1 MALTASPWVF
11 TPYPALAPLLIPN
24 TLFYNATTPLSN
36 LTYQITLSYPFEWTT
51 LNPTNSTAE
60 DETEA
65 LTVYIPDGNA
75 FSLTASEF
83 LRRRKPVEPTQPDVL
98 VVSIGYPL
106 SNSVYDF
113 PQRAID
119 FGAPIPP
126 DPLVEGGAE
135 NFLEFITGSLRPW
148 VRETI
153 FSERR
158 FTRDA
163 LYGHSSGGLFVTWAM
178 ANSLGDS
185 EKGFDTYIAASPSL
199 VLNNGT
205 VLESVTA
212 QLGDG
217 VDIPGALPQ
226 PEGNVTKPAAFIA
239 YGGYEEFPTR
249 RRTQTEREFQT
260 KRNFMTRLRLAR
272 TSHDLYDKLV
282 GSGRLRDTVV
292 KEYAGLDHASVGAAA
307 LVDGLVYFMDW

>member
-1 MALTASPWVF
+1 MTLNPSQWIF
-11 TPYPALAPLLIPN
+11 TPYPALPHLVLPN
-24 TLFYNATTPLSN
+24 TLFYNASSSVSN
-36 LTYQITLSYPFEWTT
+36 LTYQITLSYPFEWTFT
-51 LNPTNSTAE
+51 PNSTNSTSNA
-60 DETEA
+60 EA

-106 SNSVYDF
+106 SDSVYDLT
-113 PQRAID
+113 QRAVD

-126 DPLVEGGAE
+126 DPLVEGGSEA
-135 NFLEFITGSLRPW
+135 FLDFLTGSLRPW
-148 VRETI
+148 VRETV
-153 FSERR
+153 FKERR

-178 ANSLGDS
+178 AYSLGNQQ
-185 EKGFDTYIAASPSL
+185 KGFDAYIAASPSL
-199 VLNNGT
+199 VLRNGT
-205 VLESVTA
+205 VMEEITN

-226 PEGNVTKPAAFIA
+226 PAGNSTKPAAFIA
-239 YGGYEEFPTR
+239 YGGYEEYPAR
-249 RRTQTEREFQT
+249 RRTQTESEFQT
-260 KRNFMTRLRLAR
+260 KRTFMQKLRLGR
-272 TSHDLYDKLV
+272 LSHDLFDKLV
-282 GSGRLRDTVV
+282 GSGRLRDVVV